1 MEGNCPRITRILI
14 ARCFGN
20 RMIDNRTPLIDLV
33 GVKLLLVLVAAARV
47 AARLLAA
54 FVNG

>member
-1 MEGNCPRITRILI
+1 MERNCPRITRILI

-20 RMIDNRTPLIDLV
+20 RMIDNRNPLIDLV
-33 GVKLLLVLVAAARV
+33 GVKLLLVLVAATGV
-47 AARLLAA
+47 AARLLVA

>member
-20 RMIDNRTPLIDLV
+20 RMIDNRNPLIDLV
-33 GVKLLLVLVAAARV
+33 GVKLLLVLVAATGV
-47 AARLLAA
+47 AARLLVA

>member
-1 MEGNCPRITRILI
+1 MEGNCPRITSILI
-14 ARCFGN
+14 ARCFCN
-20 RMIDNRTPLIDLV
+20 RMIYNRNPLIDLV

-47 AARLLAA
+47 AARLLVA

>member
-1 MEGNCPRITRILI
+1 
-14 ARCFGN
+14 
-20 RMIDNRTPLIDLV
+20 MIDNRNPLIDLV

-47 AARLLAA
+47 AARLLVA